1 MAEDL
6 NDRERAIIQMILVD
20 RWNPHR
26 LDQKIASHFTLTLD
40 QVHDIRQQPAFLEEL
55 ARQSEISEQPFVN
68 LADRKVRVVAL
79 QQLFEKVPDVRVALR
94 LKIRTQI
101 RKEAFDA
108 KFPLSMR
115 RMQWTILHLQSRHT
129 ANGSRSKADWPSE
142 GEADSDLMAVGVA
155 YTTHKKCL
163 LVTLSCYLGE
173 LRGA

>member
-1 MAEDL
+1 
-6 NDRERAIIQMILVD
+6 MILVD

-94 LKIRTQI
+94 LKILAQI
-101 RKEAFDA
+101 RKEVFDA
-108 KFPLSMR
+108 KFPHVHEAHAMDNTPHTKNACWSLCRVTWASYEAPNDGWHRTCEAWLSN
-115 RMQWTILHLQSRHT
+115 WP
-129 ANGSRSKADWPSE
+129 KA
-142 GEADSDLMAVGVA
+142 
-155 YTTHKKCL
+155 
-163 LVTLSCYLGE
+163 
-173 LRGA
+173 R